1 MDSYLSYYR
10 YKLLKEISVKHDKLR
25 NRLSD
30 LNDTILLLTKNK
42 VLLYIIHNNNLD
54 KLGALI

>member
-42 VLLYIIHNNNLD
+42 VILYII
-54 KLGALI
+54 II